1 MYETPSLHKFGYS
14 SEQLKLREYQELK
27 DMIKSQEKLAQITH
41 SKLKEDLQRDFEN
54 DIENQEKLIEEK
66 MLDATASAVAIAKTH
81 QTLDPQEIQ
90 DVLLNTKL
98 MNDIYSQFSD
108 LSKTINKL
116 EQNMKKSFTEQKTAL
131 VNEVLNLIHNN
142 SFEMLTVRNLKF
154 MSQVGQAG
162 MILNEDEINKI
173 FNSLDQNKITITNNI
188 IQLLYDKGLFDSFP
202 NKDQAFANY
211 LTFSE
216 SYLKEKYGKTIPTSD
231 GEYYLSDLEYSTRQ
245 SILESLKK
253 DSYKDLVDM
262 KHRMKLTPT
271 EINFILYD

>member
-1 MYETPSLHKFGYS
+1 
-14 SEQLKLREYQELK
+14 
-27 DMIKSQEKLAQITH
+27 MIKSQEKLAQITH
-41 SKLKEDLQRDFEN
+41 SKLKEVLQRDFEN

-66 MLDATASAVAIAKTH
+66 MLDAIASAIAPAKLH

-116 EQNMKKSFTEQKTAL
+116 EQNMKKSFAEQRTAL

-142 SFEMLTVRNLKF
+142 SFEMLTIRNLKF
-154 MSQVGQAG
+154 LSSVGQAG
-162 MILNEDEINKI
+162 MILNENEINKS
-173 FNSLDQNKITITNNI
+173 FNGLVQNKITITNNI

-262 KHRMKLTPT
+262 KHRMKLTAT

>member
-14 SEQLKLREYQELK
+14 SEQLKLRENQELK

-66 MLDATASAVAIAKTH
+66 MLDATASAAAIAKGH

-116 EQNMKKSFTEQKTAL
+116 EQNMKKSFAEQRTAL

>member
-54 DIENQEKLIEEK
+54 DIENQVEEK
-66 MLDATASAVAIAKTH
+66 MLDATASAVAIAKAH
-81 QTLDPQEIQ
+81 QTLDPQELQ

-116 EQNMKKSFTEQKTAL
+116 EQNMKKSFAEQRTAL

-162 MILNEDEINKI
+162 MILNEDEINNI
-173 FNSLDQNKITITNNI
+173 LNGLDQNKITITNNI

-253 DSYKDLVDM
+253 DNFKDLVDM

>member
-27 DMIKSQEKLAQITH
+27 DMIKSQEKFAQITH

-54 DIENQEKLIEEK
+54 DIENQVEEK
-66 MLDATASAVAIAKTH
+66 MLDAKAH

-108 LSKTINKL
+108 LSETINKL
-116 EQNMKKSFTEQKTAL
+116 EQSMKKSFVEQRTAL

-162 MILNEDEINKI
+162 MILNEDEINNI
-173 FNSLDQNKITITNNI
+173 LNSLDQNKITITNNI

-216 SYLKEKYGKTIPTSD
+216 TYLLEKYGKTILTSD

-245 SILESLKK
+245 SIVDSLKK

>member
-41 SKLKEDLQRDFEN
+41 SKLKEDLQRDFDN
-54 DIENQEKLIEEK
+54 DIENQVEEK
-66 MLDATASAVAIAKTH
+66 MLDAKAH
-81 QTLDPQEIQ
+81 QTLDPEEIQ

-116 EQNMKKSFTEQKTAL
+116 EQSMKKSFAEQRTAL

-162 MILNEDEINKI
+162 MILNEDEINNI
-173 FNSLDQNKITITNNI
+173 LNSLDQNKITITNNI

-253 DSYKDLVDM
+253 DNFKDLVDM

-271 EINFILYD
+271 EINFILYDK

>member
-54 DIENQEKLIEEK
+54 DIENQVEEK
-66 MLDATASAVAIAKTH
+66 MLDAVAIAKQH
-81 QTLDPQEIQ
+81 QTLDPQEVQ

-98 MNDIYSQFSD
+98 INDIYSQFSD
-108 LSKTINKL
+108 LSKTINKI
-116 EQNMKKSFTEQKTAL
+116 EENMKKSFTVRRTAL
-131 VNEVLNLIHNN
+131 VNELLNLIHNN
-142 SFEMLTVRNLKF
+142 SFEILTVRNLKF
-154 MSQVGQAG
+154 MSQAGQAG
-162 MILNEDEINKI
+162 MILIENEIGKI

-188 IQLLYDKGLFDSFP
+188 IQLLYDKGLFDSFT

-216 SYLKEKYGKTIPTSD
+216 TYLKEKYGKTIPTSD

>member
-54 DIENQEKLIEEK
+54 DIENQVEEK
-66 MLDATASAVAIAKTH
+66 MLDATASAVAIAKAH
-81 QTLDPQEIQ
+81 QTLDPQELQ

-116 EQNMKKSFTEQKTAL
+116 EQSMKKSFAEQRTAL

-162 MILNEDEINKI
+162 MILNEDEINNI
-173 FNSLDQNKITITNNI
+173 LNSLDQNKITITNNK

-253 DSYKDLVDM
+253 DNFKDLVDM

>member
-27 DMIKSQEKLAQITH
+27 S
-41 SKLKEDLQRDFEN
+41 
-54 DIENQEKLIEEK
+54 
-66 MLDATASAVAIAKTH
+66 
-81 QTLDPQEIQ
+81 
-90 DVLLNTKL
+90 
-98 MNDIYSQFSD
+98 
-108 LSKTINKL
+108 
-116 EQNMKKSFTEQKTAL
+116 
-131 VNEVLNLIHNN
+131 
-142 SFEMLTVRNLKF
+142 LKF

-162 MILNEDEINKI
+162 MILNEDEINNI
-173 FNSLDQNKITITNNI
+173 LNSLDQNKITITNNK

-245 SILESLKK
+245 SILDSLKK

>member
-41 SKLKEDLQRDFEN
+41 SKLKEDLQRDFEKDIEN
-54 DIENQEKLIEEK
+54 HIENHIENQEKLIEEK
-66 MLDATASAVAIAKTH
+66 MLD
-81 QTLDPQEIQ
+81 PQEVQ
-90 DVLLNTKL
+90 NVLLNTKL

-116 EQNMKKSFTEQKTAL
+116 EQSMKKSFAEQRTAL
-131 VNEVLNLIHNN
+131 VNELLNLIHNN
-142 SFEMLTVRNLKF
+142 SFEMFTVRNLKF

-162 MILNEDEINKI
+162 MILNENEINRI
-173 FNSLDQNKITITNNI
+173 FNNLDQNKITITNNI

-216 SYLKEKYGKTIPTSD
+216 SYLKQKYGKTIPTSD

-271 EINFILYD
+271 EINFILYDY